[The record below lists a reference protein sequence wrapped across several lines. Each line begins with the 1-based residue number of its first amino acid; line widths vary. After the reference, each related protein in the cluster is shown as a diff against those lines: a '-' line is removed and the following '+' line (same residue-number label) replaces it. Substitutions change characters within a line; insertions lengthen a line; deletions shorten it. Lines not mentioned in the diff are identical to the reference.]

1 MNKKILVISIICCVL
16 LSLNK
21 NIKENFEFK
30 NDFKYSKQILS
41 ISSSFNFILF
51 FFALHTLNF
60 LENSKQTHLFNIYS
74 TLLLIPTGISQLL
87 CLLFSLHLLRKHNI
101 FKFQNTSKKVVI
113 IMFLFLLT
121 AYVIINLSLYFFGN
135 LTMKDIKF
143 QKIYSNPTI
152 KIHDLVKMNI
162 IKKHHSKLISQKAKI
177 GKNFIKDKK
186 IVIGLLTKN
195 SEYHIPN
202 MKIKLEL
209 IGSMFQKY
217 KIVLFEND
225 STDNTRYHLKKWEKN
240 NSNVHLI
247 KCENNPECKFNW
259 KDAKLSGLLSTE
271 RMDKMR
277 YMRNIVFDH
286 VKKNFSDWDYYMVMD
301 FDLCGSLFIDGLL
314 SSFSYNSWDAMFSN
328 GLTSYPFFSKF
339 IIYDSFAYQS
349 FDEKINNET
358 NVIRKNLLMNEELE
372 NAQKNM
378 NIQKCKSGFNGL
390 IIYKMNSILNCS
402 YDKNTKQD
410 FKCEHIDLHQNM
422 IDNNNT
428 NIFYNPKM
436 ILFVGQQGLH
446 RSKFLNSSIW

>member
-51 FFALHTLNF
+51 RFALHTLNF

-225 STDNTRYHLKKWEKN
+225 STDNTRYHLKSGKK
-240 NSNVHLI
+240 LI
-247 KCENNPECKFNW
+247 Q
-259 KDAKLSGLLSTE
+259 
-271 RMDKMR
+271 M
-277 YMRNIVFDH
+277 
-286 VKKNFSDWDYYMVMD
+286 
-301 FDLCGSLFIDGLL
+301 
-314 SSFSYNSWDAMFSN
+314 
-328 GLTSYPFFSKF
+328 
-339 IIYDSFAYQS
+339 
-349 FDEKINNET
+349 
-358 NVIRKNLLMNEELE
+358 
-372 NAQKNM
+372 
-378 NIQKCKSGFNGL
+378 
-390 IIYKMNSILNCS
+390 SI
-402 YDKNTKQD
+402 
-410 FKCEHIDLHQNM
+410 
-422 IDNNNT
+422 
-428 NIFYNPKM
+428 
-436 ILFVGQQGLH
+436 
-446 RSKFLNSSIW
+446 